1 MNDDEKN
8 VGPQPWIDPA
18 LEARVVAGVLGE
30 TSAFEASELERILA
44 ENPELAIFKRRI
56 EAVHALVG
64 AAVRPEAPKIQLSP
78 GRRQRLLESLGAR
91 TAPPTKNVKALTL
104 PFRRW
109 LSPQL
114 LSRLVACLVIM
125 AFVAV
130 LFSLSIPAVTGSLH
144 RSSRRSVLASSGISR
159 EQPEFSGKSGGF
171 VSTNGL
177 GRGGAATASLS
188 APSALVDH
196 RVDYNGQAA
205 MEGVLKSVAP
215 AAGKPMGFAMNA
227 AAEKEW
233 NLKENA
239 PPPASAPASS
249 ADDSGTPVPGKPG
262 FVTSPHSPYAGYV
275 DVRGFPPGTEVKDPY
290 TGKSFQV
297 PAAPEKQWPP
307 VQQGRNSQ
315 QGDEYAELRSPG
327 NQPQTMAKDQEKA
340 DLTDMP
346 ASSPLPAAKEKVR
359 DRDHAYIA
367 YGSPIRGNETGN
379 VINQPVFSSQT
390 TVDGKTVQVFDGFV
404 NYGAPIAPS
413 ADAATAL
420 GVVSQPVFAA
430 AASRPDSSTASPAP
444 QIGDQLTAGQASAIK
459 AFTGGW
465 GKGSGSGTGAR
476 GEFAKNDSREQSARD
491 AFKEEVAAPE
501 PAKQNE
507 ASLST
512 GWDSFYMFRG
522 VNVISQG
529 ADGTTSNSRSSGDT
543 SGPTGGAVPME
554 LAKAISLDGEDRQR
568 SLNQSKGT
576 DLVSNL
582 EVTTTSGLRATNGIV
597 SDALDSAGN
606 KSAKLALAGANTY
619 YGATAVSGGTLAL
632 ANGAKVD
639 AGKKAAD
646 NKSPAAPALGDVP
659 LAGRLFRSDSDKDRS
674 LSFQAEIKTAKQPF
688 STFSLHVSD
697 VSFQLAKDALAKGT
711 MPDPD
716 RIRAEE
722 FYNAFDYNDPS
733 PGPGE
738 EVACRIE
745 QCAHP
750 FVQQRDLVRIA
761 LKVAAAGRAAG
772 QPLRL
777 TILLDTSGSMERE
790 DRAASVRRA
799 LGTLASLL
807 GPNDRVTLIGFART
821 PRLLAEQ
828 VPGDQ
833 ANKLVEIAAH
843 TPSEGGTNLEQALAL
858 ASELALKQR
867 LPAAQNRIVLLTD
880 GAANLGNAD
889 PTRLARQIEKTR
901 QLGISFDACGVGA
914 NGLNDEMLEALTRKG
929 DGRYYFLNRPEDAD
943 AGFARQLA
951 GALRL
956 AAENV
961 KVQVVFNPARV
972 GQYRLIGFEKH
983 LLKKEDF
990 RNDKVQAAE
999 LAAEEAG
1006 VALYQVETLAEGE
1019 GELGEVFV
1027 RFRDPATG
1035 LMVERSWTMPY
1046 DAKAPAFD
1054 KAAPSMQLATTAAL
1068 LAEKLRG
1075 DSRVDL
1081 NAMSPVIT
1089 NLRGRYPHQAKAGEI
1104 IRMFEKMRQ

>member
-8 VGPQPWIDPA
+8 VGPQLWIDPA

-30 TSAFEASELERILA
+30 TSAFEAAELERILA

-78 GRRQRLLESLGAR
+78 GRRQQLLEKLGAR
-91 TAPPTKNVKALTL
+91 PARPKKTVKAFA
-104 PFRRW
+104 FRQW
-109 LSPQL
+109 WSPHA
-114 LSRLVACLVIM
+114 LSRMVACLAIL
-125 AFVAV
+125 AFVAI
-130 LFSLSIPAVTGSLH
+130 LSSLSIPAVTGSLQ
-144 RSSRRSVLASSGISR
+144 RSSRQGIVSSQQK
-159 EQPEFSGKSGGF
+159 EQPDFAGEAGGF
-171 VSTNGL
+171 VTAEGPAWPAIHQGQNTQAGSL
-177 GRGGAATASLS
+177 AAT
-188 APSALVDH
+188 PPM
-196 RVDYNGQAA
+196 AA
-205 MEGVLKSVAP
+205 
-215 AAGKPMGFAMNA
+215 KPMDMMALPTSGDLAVNA
-227 AAEKEW
+227 
-233 NLKENA
+233 
-239 PPPASAPASS
+239 PPASAAAPPMPVCASAATGEKWREVLTDNARTGSATGQMMAKAEAPALQQ
-249 ADDSGTPVPGKPG
+249 AAEP
-262 FVTSPHSPYAGYV
+262 A
-275 DVRGFPPGTEVKDPY
+275 
-290 TGKSFQV
+290 
-297 PAAPEKQWPP
+297 AAPESEKGVDAFNAAIKQRS
-307 VQQGRNSQ
+307 QQDRVAANQEVAEKTKEELPAGTEEIRNS
-315 QGDEYAELRSPG
+315 PG
-327 NQPQTMAKDQEKA
+327 Q
-340 DLTDMP
+340 L
-346 ASSPLPAAKEKVR
+346 
-359 DRDHAYIA
+359 
-367 YGSPIRGNETGN
+367 
-379 VINQPVFSSQT
+379 
-390 TVDGKTVQVFDGFV
+390 DGHIQ
-404 NYGAPIAPS
+404 YGAPVVATSAPQ
-413 ADAATAL
+413 ATA
-420 GVVSQPVFAA
+420 
-430 AASRPDSSTASPAP
+430 
-444 QIGDQLTAGQASAIK
+444 IK
-459 AFTGGW
+459 QFTGGW
-465 GKGSGSGTGAR
+465 GKGVGEGTGAR
-476 GEFAKNDSREQSARD
+476 SELAKNEDQKRD
-491 AFKEEVAAPE
+491 RSKDEAAVGE
-501 PAKQNE
+501 PAKPAE

-512 GWDSFYMFRG
+512 GWDSLNMFRG
-522 VNVISQG
+522 VNVISNG
-529 ADGTTSNSRSSGDT
+529 FDGTPSNSRSDSDA
-543 SGPTGGAVPME
+543 SSLREPAVPME
-554 LAKAISLDGEDRQR
+554 VAEAKLAEADDSRRG
-568 SLNQSKGT
+568 LNKSKGT
-576 DLVSNL
+576 DLMSGD
-582 EVTTTSGLRATNGIV
+582 EVTTSSGQ
-597 SDALDSAGN
+597 
-606 KSAKLALAGANTY
+606 SAKVNTSSTAQAKMEETKAPLQEARDFYATGRYDLAAKRYEQVLSADPTNIAARRGMEQLNAARTKHLETASNETRGNTGLLASANWERPVRKFDAKDSVSTS
-619 YGATAVSGGTLAL
+619 APVSGDTPIARRL
-632 ANGAKVD
+632 NP
-639 AGKKAAD
+639 
-646 NKSPAAPALGDVP
+646 PAQ
-659 LAGRLFRSDSDKDRS
+659 DKERS
-674 LSFQAEIKTAKQPF
+674 LAFQNEIKTAKQPF

-697 VSFQLAKDALAKGT
+697 VSFQLAKDALARGT

-722 FYNAFDYNDPS
+722 FYNAFDCGDPA
-733 PGPGE
+733 PAPGE

-750 FVQQRDLVRIA
+750 FLQQRDLVRIA

-807 GPNDRVTLIGFART
+807 GPNDRVTLVGFART

-833 ANKLVEIAAH
+833 AKKLVEIAAH

-858 ASELALKQR
+858 AAQLALKQR

-889 PTRLARQIEKTR
+889 PARLAREIEKTR
-901 QLGISFDACGVGA
+901 QQGISFDACGVGA

-951 GALRL
+951 GALRP

-1006 VALYQVETLAEGE
+1006 IALYQVQTLPEGE

-1027 RFRDPATG
+1027 RFRDPANG
-1035 LMVERSWTMPY
+1035 QMVEHSWTMPY

-1054 KAAPSMQLATTAAL
+1054 KAPPSMQLAVTAAL

-1081 NAMSPVIT
+1081 NAMAPVIT
-1089 NLRGRYPHQAKAGEI
+1089 NLRGRYPHQAKVGEL
-1104 IRMFEKMRQ
+1104 IRMFERMRQ

>member
-30 TSAFEASELERILA
+30 TSAFEASELERILS

-78 GRRQRLLESLGAR
+78 DRRQKLLEKLGSR
-91 TAPPTKNVKALTL
+91 PPGPKKKVFIL
-104 PFRRW
+104 PRPIW
-109 LSPQL
+109 W
-114 LSRLVACLVIM
+114 
-125 AFVAV
+125 
-130 LFSLSIPAVTGSLH
+130 
-144 RSSRRSVLASSGISR
+144 SSRNLIAVAASLVVGAIVVILFGTTVQFKAVQ
-159 EQPEFSGKSGGF
+159 EPPDFEGESGGF

-205 MEGVLKSVAP
+205 MEGVLTSVAP

-239 PPPASAPASS
+239 PPPPTSAPASS

-315 QGDEYAELRSPG
+315 QADEYAELRSPG
-327 NQPQTMAKDQEKA
+327 NQPQAMAKDQEKA

-543 SGPTGGAVPME
+543 SGPTGGAFPME
-554 LAKAISLDGEDRQR
+554 LAKAISSDGEDRQR

-619 YGATAVSGGTLAL
+619 SGATAVSGGTLAL

-833 ANKLVEIAAH
+833 ANKLVEIAAR

-951 GALRL
+951 GALRP

-1006 VALYQVETLAEGE
+1006 VALYQVETLPEGE

-1089 NLRGRYPHQAKAGEI
+1089 NLRGRYPHQAKVGEI